1 LQSSYFTQYPAIY
14 RCIFWRKELASSF
27 EPDRQAA
34 YCARVDMWKFPSMST
49 ISRIAAATLCTLL
62 LSPVTADAATVSKR
76 SGGVLINKGS
86 GFVTL
91 GADAELAPGQQVMV
105 QQGGSASI
113 VYASNCVVRVGSGV
127 WFVQA
132 VPPCANGATEIDFT
146 GRMNQE
152 TPPTEPPGVTP
163 FVVGGVIIA
172 GGVAAAIVLTQNKD
186 KAASP

>member
-1 LQSSYFTQYPAIY
+1 
-14 RCIFWRKELASSF
+14 
-27 EPDRQAA
+27 
-34 YCARVDMWKFPSMST
+34 MSP
-49 ISRIAAATLCTLL
+49 ISRIAASALCLFLL
-62 LSPVTADAATVSKR
+62 AHATADAATVSKR
-76 SGGVLINKGS
+76 SGRVLINAGS

-91 GADAELAPGQQVMV
+91 GADAELGPGQQIMV

-146 GRMNQE
+146 GRMNQA
-152 TPPTEPPGVTP
+152 TPPTEPADVTP
-163 FVVGGVIIA
+163 YVLGGMVVA
-172 GGVAAAIVLTQNKD
+172 GGTAAAIVLTQNKD